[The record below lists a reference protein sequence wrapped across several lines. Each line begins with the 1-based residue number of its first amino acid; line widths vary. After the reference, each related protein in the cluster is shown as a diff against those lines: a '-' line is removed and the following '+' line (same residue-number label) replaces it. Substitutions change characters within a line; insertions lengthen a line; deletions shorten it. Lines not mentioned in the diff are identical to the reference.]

1 MNPCYWTIEGPTSVS
16 PTDGSTVYP
25 CRTIC
30 GNGFLDIEEECER
43 IDVGSTEQYLA
54 NNSICI
60 NPTWSSSLFGDKP
73 STTAPGDLTSKVYCS
88 ESCQCKDGWEIN
100 PSFNRAA
107 PLSEANLPCR
117 KVCNNGVLDPNEEC
131 EAPLHNDR
139 GTVDIVCSSSCQC
152 LPGFEINPAFN

>member
-1 MNPCYWTIEGPTSVS
+1 MVGLILTEDFEPCGNGRFEDREECEINDPNCSPSCQCENGWEMNPCYWTIEGPTSVS

-60 NPTWSSSLFGDKP
+60 IPTWTDSLFGDKP
-73 STTAPGDLTSKVYCS
+73 TTTAPGDPTSKVYCS
-88 ESCQCKDGWEIN
+88 ESC
-100 PSFNRAA
+100 
-107 PLSEANLPCR
+107 
-117 KVCNNGVLDPNEEC
+117 
-131 EAPLHNDR
+131 
-139 GTVDIVCSSSCQC
+139 
-152 LPGFEINPAFN
+152 